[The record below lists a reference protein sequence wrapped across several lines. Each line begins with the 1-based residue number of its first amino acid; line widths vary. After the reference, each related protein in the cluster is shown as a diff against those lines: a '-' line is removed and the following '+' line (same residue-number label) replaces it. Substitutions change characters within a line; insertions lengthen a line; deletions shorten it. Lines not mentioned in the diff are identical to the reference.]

1 MCVSVSVSIGRLG
14 GVRETMSLGKV
25 IRQARWRDNQIIPPP
40 SSSPSPSPSPSSS
53 PSPSYMATYRGLVQV
68 EIGRDGIWI
77 IAREILIAL
86 TKLIKWPTMASYPWE
101 I

>member
-1 MCVSVSVSIGRLG
+1 MA
-14 GVRETMSLGKV
+14 
-25 IRQARWRDNQIIPPP
+25 RQPNHPTTIILITTIIIITITITITTTITIIITII
-40 SSSPSPSPSPSSS
+40 
-53 PSPSYMATYRGLVQV
+53 YGNLWGLIQV